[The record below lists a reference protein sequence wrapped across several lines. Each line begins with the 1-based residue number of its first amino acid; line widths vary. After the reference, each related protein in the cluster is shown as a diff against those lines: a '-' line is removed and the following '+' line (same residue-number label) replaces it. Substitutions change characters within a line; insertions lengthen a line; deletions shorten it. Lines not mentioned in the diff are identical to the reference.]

1 MCVAGLN
8 VAAQPCG
15 CRWYGLIRSC
25 NPGMS
30 LANCSERL
38 RLEGWETRKESCP
51 WCTGPEKDVRPSTHR
66 LLSATSPT
74 EFTAS
79 SASSPEPFAAQTH
92 RSGSSST
99 LSSLSRNSS
108 SASVQS
114 ARGQRHRDDR
124 LRNDR
129 FNMYL
134 TMSPHEVLPS
144 ARKNYPTTN
153 ASRADEA
160 AKLNAGSTMSAN
172 SGLGKG
178 WKKSVRFSRAMF
190 KG

>member
-8 VAAQPCG
+8 VASQPCA

-25 NPGMS
+25 SPGMT

-38 RLEGWETRKESCP
+38 RLEGWEMRIDTCP
-51 WCTGPEKDVRPSTHR
+51 WCNDCTEDVHPSTHR
-66 LLSATSPT
+66 LLSSTSFTNATVSP
-74 EFTAS
+74 
-79 SASSPEPFAAQTH
+79 ASSPERSAVRMH
-92 RSGSSST
+92 RSGSGST

-114 ARGQRHRDDR
+114 ERGQRHREMT
-124 LRNDR
+124 DR

-134 TMSPHEVLPS
+134 TMSPHEILPS
-144 ARKNYPTTN
+144 ARKNYPTNGTF
-153 ASRADEA
+153 RVDEA
-160 AKLNAGSTMSAN
+160 AKPNTGSIVRAN
-172 SGLGKG
+172 SGMGKS
-178 WKKSVRFSRAMF
+178 WRKRMKLSTAMF